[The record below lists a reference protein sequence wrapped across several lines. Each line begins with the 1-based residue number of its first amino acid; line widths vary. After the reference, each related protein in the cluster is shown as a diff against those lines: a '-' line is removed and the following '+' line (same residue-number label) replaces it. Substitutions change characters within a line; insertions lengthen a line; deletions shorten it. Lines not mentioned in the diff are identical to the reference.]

1 MRGARQGFTII
12 EVLIAMVV
20 LVLALFSLSS
30 LQTFSIGSN
39 TSSQRMTIAT
49 VLAQDKLEELKAL
62 DWEDAQLA
70 DTAANFVDTNADGI
84 PDYFDWNMAVD
95 HTNADGPGG
104 AANPID
110 ANGDHVDG
118 GGYSRTWN
126 VADHVPARNLKTVSV
141 RVGWSFKGSHF
152 VVVDC
157 IIPR

>member
-1 MRGARQGFTII
+1 MQTTRQGFTII

-39 TSSQRMTIAT
+39 TSSQRMTIAAI
-49 VLAQDKLEELKAL
+49 LAQDKLEELKTAAWT
-62 DWEDAQLA
+62 DTQLS
-70 DTAANFVDTNADGI
+70 DTANNFVDTNADGI
-84 PDYFDWNMAVD
+84 PDYFDWNLTAD

-110 ANGDHVDG
+110 ANGNNSPT
-118 GGYSRTWN
+118 GGYTRTWN
-126 VADHVPARNLKTVSV
+126 VADNVPARNMKTVSV
-141 RVGWSFKGSHF
+141 RVSWAFKGNHF
-152 VVVDC
+152 VIVDC